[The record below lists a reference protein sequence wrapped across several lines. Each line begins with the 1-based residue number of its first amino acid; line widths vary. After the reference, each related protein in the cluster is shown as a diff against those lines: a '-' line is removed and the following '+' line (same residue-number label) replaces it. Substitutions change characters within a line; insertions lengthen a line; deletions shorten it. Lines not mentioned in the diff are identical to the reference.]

1 MGRWWKIVRQTARVL
16 YEEDP
21 WTWSASIAFYVIF
34 SLPAIVLITM
44 SVAGSLYED
53 RVVRDNLLDQA
64 AGLFGPESAVTI
76 GELLNFAG
84 ATSAAPLA
92 EIAGI
97 GVLMFSATTVVVTLQ
112 NSLNTLWEIRPR
124 PEKTVLKFI
133 THRLLSLAMVIGMG
147 FLLLISLFVDTFIAM
162 FQGQVVAWFSGA
174 YWYLIAGANALFS
187 LAVITGVFAMIFR
200 VLPDARIAWRDVW
213 AGALVTAL
221 LFSLGKYLIGFYLG
235 NSSFGD
241 VYGAAGSMVVMLI
254 WVYYSTLIVLVGAK
268 FTAVYAREN
277 GREIQPDK
285 YAVSTRRTD

>member
-1 MGRWWKIVRQTARVL
+1 MEL
-16 YEEDP
+16 FEEDP

-53 RVVRDNLLDQA
+53 RVVRENLLDQA

-76 GELLNFAG
+76 GELLNFTG

-97 GVLMFSATTVVVTLQ
+97 GVLMFSATTVLVTLQ
-112 NSLNTLWEIRPR
+112 NSLNTLWGIRPH
-124 PEKTVLKFI
+124 PEKTLWTFV
-133 THRLLSLAMVIGMG
+133 THRLLSLAVVIGLG
-147 FLLLISLFVDTFIAM
+147 FLLLVSLFVDTFIAL
-162 FQGQVVAWFSGA
+162 FQQQVAAWFYGA
-174 YWYLIAGANALFS
+174 SWYLVAGTNALFS
-187 LAVITGVFAMIFR
+187 LAVITAVFAMIFR

-235 NSSFGD
+235 NSSFGN
-241 VYGAAGSMVVMLI
+241 VYGAAGSMVVMLV

-268 FTAVYAREN
+268 FTSVYAREN
-277 GREIQPDK
+277 GREIRPDK
-285 YAVSTRRTD
+285 YAVSIRETN

>member
-1 MGRWWKIVRQTARVL
+1 MEKWWKIIKQTARVL

-53 RVVRDNLLDQA
+53 RVVRENLLDQT
-64 AGLFGPESAVTI
+64 AGLFGPESAATI
-76 GELLNFAG
+76 GELLNLAG
-84 ATSAAPLA
+84 ATSAAPMA

-97 GVLMFSATTVVVTLQ
+97 GVLLFSATTVVVTLQ
-112 NSLNTLWEIRPR
+112 NGLNTIWGIRPH
-124 PEKTVLKFI
+124 PEKTVLKFV
-133 THRLLSLAMVIGMG
+133 THRLLSLAMVLGLG
-147 FLLLISLFVDTFIAM
+147 VLLLISLIVDTFIAL
-162 FQGQVVAWFSGA
+162 FQDQVVAWFSGA
-174 YWYLIAGANALFS
+174 YGYLIPGMNTLIS

-221 LFSLGKYLIGFYLG
+221 LFSLGKFLIGFYMG

-268 FTAVYAREN
+268 FTAVYARVN
-277 GREIQPDK
+277 GRQIQPDK
-285 YAVSTRRTD
+285 YAVSTRRID